1 MDNIATT
8 TRHAIAGLASVG
20 GFDREPD
27 PCSTLKRIVG
37 GRQMPNLSEVPVGS
51 WLRQAASGAG
61 ITGQPN
67 GVHSLFLTP
76 TFRLPQFGVLVMMT
90 NRRYYLLCDLRS
102 QNRLT
107 RSQEK

>member
-51 WLRQAASGAG
+51 WLRQAAAAPGS
-61 ITGQPN
+61 PVN
-67 GVHSLFLTP
+67 P
-76 TFRLPQFGVLVMMT
+76 TVF
-90 NRRYYLLCDLRS
+90 
-102 QNRLT
+102 T
-107 RSQEK
+107 RCS

>member
-8 TRHAIAGLASVG
+8 TRHAIAGLAAVG

-37 GRQMPNLSEVPVGS
+37 GRQMPNLPEVPVGS
-51 WLRQAASGAG
+51 WLLQPASGAV

-67 GVHSLFLTP
+67 GVHSLLLAP
-76 TFRLPQFGVLVMMT
+76 YLPPATVLAFLVMMT
-90 NRRYYLLCDLRS
+90 KPTL
-102 QNRLT
+102 
-107 RSQEK
+107 